1 MLSED
6 MYQDNILEHY
16 KEPHNYGELQEHN
29 VSYRDVNPLCGDII
43 EMQMLVEGGKI
54 KDVMFN
60 GKGCAI
66 SRAAASMLTDEVKG
80 KSIDEALKTEKENVL
95 EMLGVEVSPA
105 REKCAFLSLKVMK
118 MCLFI
123 AKGKKE

>member
-1 MLSED
+1 
-6 MYQDNILEHY
+6 MYQENILEHY
-16 KEPHNYGELQEHN
+16 KSPHNHGELKNHN
-29 VSYRDVNPLCGDII
+29 ISYRDVNPLCGDVI
-43 EMQMLVEGGKI
+43 EMQMLIKDGKI
-54 KDVMFN
+54 DGVMFN

-66 SRAAASMLTDEVKG
+66 SQSAASMLTDEIKG
-80 KSIDEALKTEKENVL
+80 KTISEALKLEKNNVL

-123 AKGKKE
+123 AKGKEKE